1 MSLIK
6 NFKKINDFFFIKV
19 AHHWINGLLFAEFCE
34 SLQQAGVDRFS
45 QVIFGCLSDR
55 NWLNN
60 TCRNKRYSLNESWSQ
75 FRLKIWVPVIML
87 QARCIFFALTKLHQ
101 YVFLFI
107 HELWWVKFKFTCRQK
122 WCQMISPFI
131 FNQYMYICT

>member
-1 MSLIK
+1 MSQISFHMWLIHLTILFASGRINEKKILMKRNYNKNEVSLIK

-87 QARCIFFALTKLHQ
+87 QARCIFLH
-101 YVFLFI
+101 
-107 HELWWVKFKFTCRQK
+107 
-122 WCQMISPFI
+122 
-131 FNQYMYICT
+131 

>member
-6 NFKKINDFFFIKV
+6 KFKKINDFFSIKV

-75 FRLKIWVPVIML
+75 FRLKISVPVIML
-87 QARCIFFALTKLHQ
+87 HARCIFLHLQ
-101 YVFLFI
+101 SSINMCFCSFMNYGWI
-107 HELWWVKFKFTCRQK
+107 KFKFTCRQK
-122 WCQMISPFI
+122 WCPMISSFI